1 MTTRAD
7 MSSRALGFLLVGIAA
22 WGGVVAF
29 VGPTFDFRIR
39 NVMNSWIWNENHAA
53 LYFAP
58 GLVGVVGGLLILTAT
73 RRAPARLGGL
83 LALVSG
89 SWFLIGPTLE
99 PLWRSASM
107 SASGTIGASGSTG
120 FRALEGI
127 GYHYGT
133 GAVMVALSM
142 FALGLLASAPVTA
155 PAAVEP
161 ETTAPTVAP
170 APPGPR
176 PFARRHPTHA

>member
-1 MTTRAD
+1 MTTRAN
-7 MSSRALGFLLVGIAA
+7 MSSRALGFLLVGVAA
-22 WGGVVAF
+22 WGGIVAF
-29 VGPTFDFRIR
+29 VGPTFDFRIQ
-39 NVMNSWIWNENHAA
+39 NAMNSWVWNENHAA

-58 GLVGVVGGLLILTAT
+58 GLVGVVGGLLMLTAA
-73 RRAPARLGGL
+73 RRAPARLGAL

-89 SWFLIGPTLE
+89 GWFLVGPTLE
-99 PLWRSASM
+99 PLWRGASAGV
-107 SASGTIGASGSTG
+107 SGTIGASGSTG

-127 GYHYGT
+127 GFQYGT

-142 FALGLLASAPVTA
+142 FALGLLASAPVPA
-155 PAAVEP
+155 PAVEP
-161 ETTAPTVAP
+161 ETAAPTVAQ